1 MDLVFSLGG
10 ILSKLESLDK
20 LSDTEIVRLALEK
33 DEYFEYLVYRHYG
46 FLKALVFSLSSSK
59 DEAEELFQEALW
71 KLYNSLGTYKS
82 EYSFKTWLRRL
93 VLTTF
98 ISMKRKD
105 RKTLSVEDLSDKGIG
120 LSSEGPSEEDLDLES
135 ALKEALSKLPKDTR
149 AIIYLRFKEGLSHE
163 EIAEE
168 LKMSVEAVRKRL
180 SRALKFLREVMS
192 DEKR

>member
-1 MDLVFSLGG
+1 LDLVFSLGG

>member
-33 DEYFEYLVYRHYG
+33 DEYFEYLVYRHYS